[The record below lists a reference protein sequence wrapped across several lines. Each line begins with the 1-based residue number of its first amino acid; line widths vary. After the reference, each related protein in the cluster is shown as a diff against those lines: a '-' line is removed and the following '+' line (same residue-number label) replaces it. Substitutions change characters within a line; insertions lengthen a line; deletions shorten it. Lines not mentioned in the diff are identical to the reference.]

1 MGLDTD
7 SICAALLHD
16 TVEDCSDKTNL
27 EEVRKKFGDEVAM
40 LVDGLTKI
48 VQVVASAQDLHLD
61 DCPVLPLEAGYIRIR
76 FHSLAGD
83 QAVLRTLAQRT

>member
-1 MGLDTD
+1 MD
-7 SICAALLHD
+7 SSKTSLSINALAGKFLHTWTLPD
-16 TVEDCSDKTNL
+16 S
-27 EEVRKKFGDEVAM
+27 
-40 LVDGLTKI
+40 LTKI